1 MSYVGPDLGFVLPV
15 DKPSGP
21 TSHDVV
27 TMLRRA
33 LVTRK
38 VGHTGTLDPFASGLL
53 LMCVGYS
60 TRLSEYL
67 VGLDKSYDAVA
78 LLGVSTTTE
87 DAQGDVTDESRG
99 WKCLTADQV
108 DEVLNSFQG
117 DLEQIPPQ
125 FSAKKIKGVPMHQ
138 RARRGEFV
146 DLPAQN
152 IRIHQLELLGMDL
165 PIVRFRVRCSSGTY
179 VRSLARDIG
188 DKLKV
193 GAHLVELRRTSVG
206 DFSVEDAVKVDQ
218 FSDGS
223 RIEKRSI
230 NPLRA
235 VGHLPSVDV
244 SEIDVEKLAC
254 GKTIP
259 FEDPV
264 ISRLVA
270 VSKEGILI
278 AIAEA
283 REGYLQPRKVFVQ

>member
-1 MSYVGPDLGFVLPV
+1 MNSVGPGLGFVLPV
-15 DKPSGP
+15 DKPPGP

-27 TMLRRA
+27 IMLRRA
-33 LVTRK
+33 LGISK

-87 DAQGDVTDESRG
+87 DAQGDVINESRG
-99 WKCLTADQV
+99 WECLTADQV
-108 DEVLNSFQG
+108 DEVLTSFQG
-117 DLEQIPPQ
+117 NLEQVPPQ
-125 FSAKKIKGVPMHQ
+125 FSAKKIRGVPMHH

-152 IRIHQLELLGMDL
+152 IRIHQLELLAMDL
-165 PIVRFRVRCSSGTY
+165 PILRFRVRCSSGTY

-188 DKLKV
+188 AKLKV

-206 DFSVEDAVKVDQ
+206 DFSVEEAIKVDHL
-218 FSDGS
+218 SDGS

-235 VGHLPSVDV
+235 VGHLPSVEV
-244 SEIDVEKLAC
+244 SQIDAEKLAC
-254 GKTIP
+254 GNTIP
-259 FEDPV
+259 FENPV
-264 ISRLVA
+264 TSKLVA
-270 VSKEGILI
+270 VSKAGTLI
-278 AIAEA
+278 AIAETG
-283 REGYLQPRKVFVQ
+283 EGYLQPRKVFVQ

>member
-1 MSYVGPDLGFVLPV
+1 VNYVGPGLGFIVPV

-33 LVTRK
+33 LGTSK

-87 DAQGDVTDESRG
+87 DAQGDVLDESRG
-99 WKCLTADQV
+99 WERLTADQV
-108 DEVLNSFQG
+108 DKVLTSFQG
-117 DLEQIPPQ
+117 NLEQVPPQ
-125 FSAKKIKGVPMHQ
+125 FSAKKIKGVPMHR

-152 IRIHQLELLGMDL
+152 IKIHQLELLGVDL

-188 DKLKV
+188 AKLKV

-206 DFSVEDAVKVDQ
+206 DFSVEEAVKVDHL
-218 FSDGS
+218 SDGS
-223 RIEKRSI
+223 RIERRSI
-230 NPLRA
+230 DPLRA
-235 VGHLPSVDV
+235 VGHLPSVEV
-244 SEIDVEKLAC
+244 NQIDVEKLAC
-254 GKTIP
+254 GNTIP

-264 ISRLVA
+264 KSKLVV
-270 VSKEGILI
+270 VSKAGTLI

-283 REGYLQPRKVFVQ
+283 GEGYLQPRKVFVQ

>member
-1 MSYVGPDLGFVLPV
+1 VNYVGPGLGFIVPV

-33 LVTRK
+33 LGTSK

-87 DAQGDVTDESRG
+87 DAQGDVLDESRG
-99 WKCLTADQV
+99 WERLTADQV
-108 DEVLNSFQG
+108 DKVLTSFQG
-117 DLEQIPPQ
+117 NLEQVPPQ
-125 FSAKKIKGVPMHQ
+125 FSAKKIKGVPMHR

-152 IRIHQLELLGMDL
+152 IKIHQLELLGVDL

-188 DKLKV
+188 AKLKV

-206 DFSVEDAVKVDQ
+206 DFSVEEAVKVDHL
-218 FSDGS
+218 SDGS
-223 RIEKRSI
+223 KIERRSI
-230 NPLRA
+230 DPLRA
-235 VGHLPSVDV
+235 VGHLPSVEV
-244 SEIDVEKLAC
+244 SQIDVEKLAC
-254 GKTIP
+254 GNTIP
-259 FEDPV
+259 FED
-264 ISRLVA
+264 LVKSKLVV
-270 VSKEGILI
+270 VSKAGTLI

-283 REGYLQPRKVFVQ
+283 GEGYLQPRKVFVQ

>member
-1 MSYVGPDLGFVLPV
+1 VNYVGPGLGFVVPV

-33 LVTRK
+33 LGTSK

-87 DAQGDVTDESRG
+87 DAEGDVLDESRG
-99 WKCLTADQV
+99 WERLTADQV
-108 DEVLNSFQG
+108 DKVLTSFQG
-117 DLEQIPPQ
+117 NLEQVPPQ
-125 FSAKKIKGVPMHQ
+125 FSAKKIKGVPMHR

-152 IRIHQLELLGMDL
+152 IKIHQLELLGMDL
-165 PIVRFRVRCSSGTY
+165 PMVRFRVRCSSGTY

-188 DKLKV
+188 AKLKV

-206 DFSVEDAVKVDQ
+206 DFSVEEAVKVDHL
-218 FSDGS
+218 SDGS
-223 RIEKRSI
+223 RIERRSI
-230 NPLRA
+230 DPLRA
-235 VGHLPSVDV
+235 VGHLPSVEV
-244 SEIDVEKLAC
+244 SQIDVEKLAC
-254 GKTIP
+254 GNTIP

-264 ISRLVA
+264 KSKLVVISKA
-270 VSKEGILI
+270 GTLI

-283 REGYLQPRKVFVQ
+283 GEGYLQPRKVFVQ

>member
-1 MSYVGPDLGFVLPV
+1 MNSVGPGPGFILPI

-33 LVTRK
+33 LGTSR

-78 LLGVSTTTE
+78 ILGISTTTE
-87 DAQGDVTDESRG
+87 DSQGDVINESRE
-99 WKCLTADQV
+99 WERLTADAIDKV
-108 DEVLNSFQG
+108 VTSFQG
-117 DLEQIPPQ
+117 NLEQVPPQ
-125 FSAKKIKGVPMHQ
+125 FSAKKIKGVPMHR

-146 DLPAQN
+146 DLPAKN
-152 IRIHQLELLGMDL
+152 IRIHQLELLAVDL
-165 PIVRFRVRCSSGTY
+165 PIIRFHVRCSSGTY

-188 DKLKV
+188 AKLKV

-206 DFSVEDAVKVDQ
+206 EFSVEKAVKVNHL
-218 FSDGS
+218 SDVS
-223 RIEKRSI
+223 RIERRSI
-230 NPLRA
+230 DPLRA
-235 VGHLPSVDV
+235 VGHLPSVEV
-244 SEIDVEKLAC
+244 SQIDVEKLAC
-254 GKTIP
+254 GNTIP
-259 FEDPV
+259 LEGPV
-264 ISRLVA
+264 TSGLVA
-270 VSKEGILI
+270 VSKAGTLI
-278 AIAEA
+278 AIAET